1 MDWNNAILFLHA
13 SATLAMTG
21 LIWFVQVVHYPL
33 FSSVDAPSF
42 CEYAAQH
49 VRRTGYVVGPLML
62 VEVATAS
69 WLAIWP
75 STDEA
80 AITCYAGLALLAVAW
95 LSTALLQVPCHRD
108 YRQRMPDVH
117 RARDQR
123 VGHDAPDAVSGRRWC
138 EATDAQRVKKVRCET
153 NQHLPIRRSLR
164 DPLTPLGEVPRVHQ
178 SKRSKKCK

>member
-95 LSTALLQVPCHRD
+95 LSTALLQVPCHRRLEKGKD
-108 YRQRMPDVH
+108 LATIH
-117 RARDQR
+117 RLVATNWIRTVAWTGR
-123 VGHDAPDAVSGRRWC
+123 AVVALGLLVG
-138 EATDAQRVKKVRCET
+138 
-153 NQHLPIRRSLR
+153 
-164 DPLTPLGEVPRVHQ
+164 
-178 SKRSKKCK
+178 